1 MDHNTGQ
8 TTYLIRRG
16 RLGALWNGSHRSW
29 LQQAP
34 TAFAVDATAV
44 VAGKEVDAAGK
55 KAAGDRTTEADV
67 P

>member
-1 MDHNTGQ
+1 
-8 TTYLIRRG
+8 LV
-16 RLGALWNGSHRSW
+16 ALWNGSHRSW
-29 LQQAP
+29 LQQAS

-55 KAAGDRTTEADV
+55 KADGDHTTEADV